1 MGKTLNRILQMAHIN
16 VKRDLTVSS
25 PHLKLVF
32 KEGSVALIKKAKGW
46 KNDAE
51 MARALGI
58 TRAYISMLKS
68 RRVSVSHNVMLRIA
82 YLMNNFDKWW
92 HFYEVVDCGDI
103 VAANH
108 PIWNMEKYGG
118 TMPYNK
124 SSISADFRR
133 KDYGAETVK

>member
-1 MGKTLNRILQMAHIN
+1 MAHISS
-16 VKRDLTVSS
+16 KRYLTPST

-32 KEGSVALIKKAKGW
+32 KDGAVATIKKAKGW

-51 MARALGI
+51 MARSLGI

-68 RRVSVSHNVMLRIA
+68 RRVSVSHNVILRIA

-92 HFYEVVDCGDI
+92 HFYEVVDCGDVI
-103 VAANH
+103 AANH

-118 TMPYNK
+118 TIPYGQG
-124 SSISADFRR
+124 SISADFRR
-133 KDYGAETVK
+133 KDYHAETAN